1 MKQKLGRTY
10 PDIEPCPFCGA
21 GADVFMDFAEE
32 TPYVRC
38 SSNKCRASAGRILH
52 GSMADAV
59 VLWNKRATPNM
70 RNNT

>member
-10 PDIEPCPFCGA
+10 PDIEPCPFCGSD
-21 GADVFMDFAEE
+21 ADVFMDFAAE

-38 SSNKCRASAGRILH
+38 GSNRCRAVAGRILH

-59 VLWNKRATPNM
+59 ALWNKRVNPTT